1 MTTLEINEALA
12 DKIVALAQQ
21 QQQSVDDFLATLLV
35 SSETAADN
43 QSQQHQQLE
52 DETRTYKAAVEASN
66 DLIIV
71 VDKQYRYLIAN
82 ETYLKYHHVER
93 HQIIGRQISSV
104 VGQPLF
110 DAELK
115 HRYDRCFA
123 GETQSFENTYRYPTL
138 GTRHTFAT
146 WLPVRDEVQ
155 QVIGAVVIIH
165 DITERKQMELARRAN
180 EKKFQTLFDVLPVGI
195 SLLNHQREIVQ
206 ANPMLE
212 KILDKPMAALLTGDL
227 MSRHYIH
234 GDGTPILPDEFPWE
248 VAIREQQ
255 PVIDVEVGVVKEN
268 GDTIW
273 TSLNAAPLADDD
285 LSAVVVTRDITR
297 RKQAETLTRQLQVE
311 REQVKILREFISN
324 VSHDL
329 NTPIT
334 QIITSLYL
342 LKRAVMADTE
352 QRRLAKLEAY
362 THQIRDIVQDLIQM
376 SELDAKENLD
386 YVRTDMKLLL
396 ETLMMEYAP
405 AAQHK
410 NQHLTFNCQ
419 LDTFTL
425 DVDEGYLRLALQNML
440 DNAIEYTHDGGS
452 IVLAAYHQANEYAI
466 EIVDSGI
473 GIDEQHLPHI
483 FERFYRVDKARPVG
497 DGHTGMGLAIAHK
510 IIQIHHGWIEVESR
524 PYHGS
529 IFRIVL
535 PQSTLG

>member
-1 MTTLEINEALA
+1 MTTLEINDVLA

-21 QQQSVDDFLATLLV
+21 QQQSVDDFLATLLG
-35 SSETAADN
+35 SSAIVADN
-43 QSQQHQQLE
+43 QPQQRPQLE

-93 HQIIGRQISSV
+93 QYILGQHLNTVIGQA
-104 VGQPLF
+104 LF

-123 GETQSFENTYRYPTL
+123 GETQYFENTYRYPTL

-146 WLPVRDEVQ
+146 WLPVRDETH

-165 DITERKQMELARRAN
+165 DITERKQMELALRAN

-195 SLLNHQREIVQ
+195 SLLNHQRDIVQ

-212 KILDKPMAALLTGDL
+212 KILDKPMAALLSGDSL
-227 MSRHYIH
+227 NRRYIH
-234 GDGTPILPDEFPWE
+234 SDGSPILPHEFPWE
-248 VAIREQQ
+248 MAIHEQQ
-255 PVIDVEVGVVKEN
+255 PVIDVEVGIVKED

-297 RKQAETLTRQLQVE
+297 RKQAEMLTRQLQVE

-376 SELDAKENLD
+376 SELDAKENFD

-410 NQHLTFNCQ
+410 NQQLTFNCD

-425 DVDEGYLRLALQNML
+425 AVDEAYLRLALQNML

-452 IVLAAYHQANEYAI
+452 ITLAAYHQASAYVI
-466 EIVDSGI
+466 EIADNGI
-473 GIDEQHLPHI
+473 GIDEQHLPRI

-497 DGHTGMGLAIAHK
+497 EGHTGMGLAIAHK
-510 IIQIHHGWIEVESR
+510 IIQIHQGWIEVESH

-529 IFRIVL
+529 IFRIFL
-535 PQSTLG
+535 PDFKTH